1 MAKAGLTTE
10 QQDHLEQH
18 IAAIGHNQGPALL
31 EHAEKIIEHAGQHPR
46 LKAEVTG
53 IRVMVDMMRS
63 EVAGEYKL
71 PATTVGYISAGLL
84 LVGAMTGVG
93 FVTAQPIATLLLD
106 APVVATIIATLHGEI
121 EGYVAWRVARDPS
134 YIAVKQELFGSREIH

>member
-1 MAKAGLTTE
+1 MAKADLTTE
-10 QQDHLEQH
+10 QQAHLDKH

-31 EHAEKIIEHAGQHPR
+31 EHAETIIERAGQHHR
-46 LKAEVTG
+46 LKAELTG
-53 IRVMVDMMRS
+53 IRVMADMMRS

-71 PATTVGYISAGLL
+71 PATTVGYVSAGLL
-84 LVGAMTGVG
+84 LVAAITGVG
-93 FVTAQPIATLLLD
+93 IVTQPFSVLLLD

-134 YIAVKQELFGSREIH
+134 YMAVKQELFGSR